1 MTTQPKKLIEVA
13 MPIKE
18 FLTEG
23 VRDKSIRHGYI
34 SILHLWWARRP
45 LPVCPHLTF

>member
-1 MTTQPKKLIEVA
+1 MTQPKKLIEVA